1 MVCVCALIS
10 FLVFT
15 IVRDRNVE
23 HKRRGPR
30 SRSRHVPQVPLLSC
44 RSTRCYSAQ
53 GISIAAAAPSS
64 AFPPTPPLLDR
75 VCFPL
80 CRLVLLSKENGS
92 PTLYNDSTRTRSK
105 IEMAITSGF
114 LADHL
119 HVDLERRAIK
129 RKEGSHPNNSGDML
143 HSWKVGITS
152 FFLRAWALEV
162 SGIQQC

>member
-10 FLVFT
+10 FLGFT
-15 IVRDRNVE
+15 TVRDRNVE
-23 HKRRGPR
+23 HKRRSPR
-30 SRSRHVPQVPLLSC
+30 RRSRHVPQVPLLSC
-44 RSTRCYSAQ
+44 RSTRQ
-53 GISIAAAAPSS
+53 GVPIAAAAPSS

-119 HVDLERRAIK
+119 RIDLERRAIK
-129 RKEGSHPNNSGDML
+129 RKEGSHPNNSGDIL

-152 FFLRAWALEV
+152 FFLRAWTLEV
-162 SGIQQC
+162 RGIHEC